1 MAAQRI
7 YGLNFL
13 RIMDYYKA
21 IASGFQ
27 ETIELIS
34 MSVDDL
40 VPHIQQATELCSQ
53 ALLNEHK
60 ILACGNGSGGALAQI
75 FCSNMLHRYEHDR
88 PALPAMA
95 LSSDASTISAIAATS
110 GSGEI
115 YAKQVRALGQS
126 GDILL
131 GIASG
136 QGNASIIQAIRAAH
150 DRDMTVIILSGGDC
164 PDISSLLL
172 PEDCQMHVNNPRIP
186 RIVAMQT
193 MLIHC
198 ICELIDQSLFGSY
211 YS

>member
-1 MAAQRI
+1 
-7 YGLNFL
+7 
-13 RIMDYYKA
+13 MDYYKA

-34 MSVDDL
+34 MSVDEL
-40 VPHIQQATELCSQ
+40 VPHIQQANELCSQ
-53 ALLNEHK
+53 ALLSERK
-60 ILACGNGSGGALAQI
+60 ILACGNGSGSALAQM
-75 FCSNMLHRYEHDR
+75 FCSNMLHRYEHER
-88 PALPAMA
+88 PALPAMP
-95 LSSDASTISAIAATS
+95 LSGDASTMSAIAATS
-110 GSGEI
+110 GSSEV

-136 QGNASIIQAIRAAH
+136 EGNTNIIQAIRAAH
-150 DRDMTVIILSGGDC
+150 DREMLVIIISGGDC

-172 PEDCQMHVNNPRIP
+172 PEDCQMHVSSQRLP
-186 RIVAMQT
+186 RIVEMQT

-198 ICELIDQSLFGSY
+198 LCEQIDQSLFGSY